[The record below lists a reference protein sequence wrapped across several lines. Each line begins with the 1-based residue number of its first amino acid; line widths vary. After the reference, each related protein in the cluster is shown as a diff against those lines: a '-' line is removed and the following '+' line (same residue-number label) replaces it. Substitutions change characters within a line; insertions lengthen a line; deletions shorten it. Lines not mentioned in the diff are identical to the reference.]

1 MTGTSPAG
9 LPHSAIS
16 GSPRVCHSPELLAA
30 YHGLHRLRVPR
41 HPPHAFLRLT
51 TYGASKVR
59 ASYRNLPIPIRR
71 PSHGSRRG
79 MHTASVKIPFPTN
92 HSSAKRPRPTTHPLS
107 FTFQTATATRLL
119 SR

>member
-51 TYGASKVR
+51 TISSSKVR
-59 ASYRNLPIPIRR
+59 ASYRNLPLTNPT
-71 PSHGSRRG
+71 PSRRLPPPRHIG
-79 MHTASVKIPFPTN
+79 SVKIPFPTN
-92 HSSAKRPRPTTHPLS
+92 QSSTKRPRPMTPPLS
-107 FTFQTATATRLL
+107 FICQTASANRLR